1 MNETISKPFG
11 TALVEHGKKHKD
23 VVVITNDLTASC
35 EADEFAAAFP
45 DRAFKGG
52 MAEQNL
58 ALTLS
63 GFAREGMRPIY
74 PSFAVF
80 TTRRPYEQI
89 ALSIAYPNLPVRLVG
104 FLPGLTTP
112 GGVSHQAIDDIGL
125 MKQLPNMTVIEA
137 SDASD
142 MSSILEETYA
152 IDGPVYIRA
161 LRGLVPKLHQSPI
174 SIGQSREIFTGGKVL
189 VLVSGSLT
197 ATAINVVTELRKE
210 FADLALI
217 NINTIKPFG
226 DPHLFAKI
234 KEAQTV
240 ITYENHLVTS
250 GLASEVAMHLAQN
263 PGPRLI
269 PVGIN
274 DTFTHGGG
282 LDYLLNFYGIDAEAL
297 KNAIYVAYGKAGTS
311 TKSSDHIGGKI
322 ELNKGVAEGL

>member
-1 MNETISKPFG
+1 M
-11 TALVEHGKKHKD
+11 D
-23 VVVITNDLTASC
+23 
-35 EADEFAAAFP
+35 
-45 DRAFKGG
+45 
-52 MAEQNL
+52 
-58 ALTLS
+58 
-63 GFAREGMRPIY
+63 
-74 PSFAVF
+74 
-80 TTRRPYEQI
+80 
-89 ALSIAYPNLPVRLVG
+89 
-104 FLPGLTTP
+104 
-112 GGVSHQAIDDIGL
+112 
-125 MKQLPNMTVIEA
+125 
-137 SDASD
+137 
-142 MSSILEETYA
+142 
-152 IDGPVYIRA
+152 
-161 LRGLVPKLHQSPI
+161 
-174 SIGQSREIFTGGKVL
+174 GQSREIFEGGKVL

-226 DPHLFAKI
+226 DSHLFARI

-311 TKSSDHIGGKI
+311 TKSADHIGGKI